1 MGELA
6 LEHAGEVLDRRG
18 VWRNPGASL
27 LDTRLALRVVA
38 AQLHH
43 AMADSDARRSRARH
57 RPECLAEG
65 PLRCVCEL
73 DDNVE
78 PF

>member
-6 LEHAGEVLDRRG
+6 LEHAGEVLDRPETWTR
-18 VWRNPGASL
+18 PGASL
-27 LDTRLALRVVA
+27 LATRMALRVVA

-43 AMADSDARRSRARH
+43 AMADSAARRSRARH
-57 RPECLAEG
+57 RPECVQG

-73 DDNVE
+73 NDNVE